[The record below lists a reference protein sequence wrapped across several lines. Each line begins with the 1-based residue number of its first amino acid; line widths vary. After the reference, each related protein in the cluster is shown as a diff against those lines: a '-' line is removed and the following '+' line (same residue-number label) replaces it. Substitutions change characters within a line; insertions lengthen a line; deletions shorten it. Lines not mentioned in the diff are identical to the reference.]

1 MESVT
6 GRDSQMFRDTV
17 GAGDSKVDWVQ
28 YLLSLEGSPDDMRI
42 LAASKDKIAH
52 ELLRLRA
59 EN

>member
-1 MESVT
+1 
-6 GRDSQMFRDTV
+6 MFRDTV

-28 YLLSLEGSPDDMRI
+28 YLLTLEGSPDDMRI